1 MPSHLTERCPRTM
14 NRRSVLLLLAT
25 LVALIGTALVVVYVR
40 SADNRAQEQFDTVEV
55 LRATQTIEAG
65 ESIEAAT
72 SAGKI
77 ASEAVPKNQVL
88 DGAMQSVDALKGE
101 VAVTTIFAGEQ
112 IIPAKFGGAAQGQ
125 TLAIPEGMQAI
136 SVELTDSA
144 RVSGFVNP
152 GSEVAIYHIEPMLD
166 VSAEQG
172 VADARAGLSQ
182 NGVPPNGVVR
192 LLLKRVLV
200 LGVGSTSTTTTT
212 STTPDGAATTEEV
225 PRTLLTV
232 AVSQADAERLM
243 FASTDT
249 NGRLAF
255 ALLNDKSKSQPD
267 RGIGWQNLHK

>member
-1 MPSHLTERCPRTM
+1 M

-77 ASEAVPKNQVL
+77 ASQAVPKNQVL
-88 DGAMQSVDALKGE
+88 EGAMQSVDALKGD

-144 RVSGFVNP
+144 RVSGFVSP

-166 VSAEQG
+166 VTQQG
-172 VADARAGLSQ
+172 ERHHQ
-182 NGVPPNGVVR
+182 R
-192 LLLKRVLV
+192 
-200 LGVGSTSTTTTT
+200 
-212 STTPDGAATTEEV
+212 
-225 PRTLLTV
+225 PRGRQHQRC
-232 AVSQADAERLM
+232 AAERRRAAAAQAGAGPRCRVDLDHHDDLYQRPT
-243 FASTDT
+243 APRPPKRCRARCSPSPSTRPT
-249 NGRLAF
+249 PSA
-255 ALLNDKSKSQPD
+255 
-267 RGIGWQNLHK
+267 

>member
-1 MPSHLTERCPRTM
+1 M

-72 SAGKI
+72 SAGQV
-77 ASEAVPKNQVL
+77 ASQAVPKNQVL

-125 TLAIPEGMQAI
+125 SLAIPEGMQAI

-152 GSEVAIYHIEPMLD
+152 GSEVA
-166 VSAEQG
+166 S
-172 VADARAGLSQ
+172 RA
-182 NGVPPNGVVR
+182 
-192 LLLKRVLV
+192 
-200 LGVGSTSTTTTT
+200 
-212 STTPDGAATTEEV
+212 AAT
-225 PRTLLTV
+225 
-232 AVSQADAERLM
+232 
-243 FASTDT
+243 
-249 NGRLAF
+249 
-255 ALLNDKSKSQPD
+255 
-267 RGIGWQNLHK
+267 

>member
-1 MPSHLTERCPRTM
+1 M

-55 LRATQTIEAG
+55 LRATQSIEAG
-65 ESIEAAT
+65 ETIEAAT

-125 TLAIPEGMQAI
+125 ALAIPEGMQAI

-144 RVSGFVNP
+144 RVSGFVSP

-166 VSAEQG
+166 VTHDESGNTNVLQG
-172 VADARAGLSQ
+172 VSGGS
-182 NGVPPNGVVR
+182 VPPNGVVR

-212 STTPDGAATTEEV
+212 STSPDGAATTEEV

-232 AVSQADAERLM
+232 AVNQTDAERLM
-243 FASTDT
+243 FASSDT

-255 ALLNDKSKSQPD
+255 ALLNDKSKSQTD
-267 RGIGWQNLHK
+267 RGVGWQNLHK

>member
-1 MPSHLTERCPRTM
+1 M

-112 IIPAKFGGAAQGQ
+112 IIPAKFGGAAQGE

-255 ALLNDKSKSQPD
+255 ALLNEKSKSQPD